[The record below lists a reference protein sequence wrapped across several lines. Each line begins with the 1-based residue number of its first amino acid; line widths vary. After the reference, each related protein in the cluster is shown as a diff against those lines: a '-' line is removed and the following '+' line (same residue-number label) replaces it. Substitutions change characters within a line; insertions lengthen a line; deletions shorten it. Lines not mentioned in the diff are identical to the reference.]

1 MLLLAFVGVEKLRGE
16 RAMMP
21 LAMFGSASFIG
32 LTLLTLLLYGALG
45 ALMVL
50 MPYLLIQARLQRH
63 PGAAARWCRW
73 PSCWRCCRR

>member
-1 MLLLAFVGVEKLRGE
+1 
-16 RAMMP
+16 MMP

-50 MPYLLIQARLQRH
+50 LPYVLIQASGYSGTQARQRAGAVGRGA
-63 PGAAARWCRW
+63 GAAVAADGQAGGAHRARACR
-73 PSCWRCCRR
+73 